1 MPVLCVLHTSCA
13 NEEDLMRIRILCCSF
28 RLSVLVLAGSAFLF
42 SQSQQPGSDP
52 QAVSLA
58 TQAMTALMNGVAVGD
73 VTLSGDAVW
82 TSGTNTERGTATAYG
97 KKNADSRL
105 DLALSNGKR
114 SELRN
119 SAGGSPQGAWIKA
132 SGQSTPSAFQ
142 NCWTDA
148 VWFFP
153 ALTSLSAVNSDP
165 TLVLVYLGLETQNGR
180 SVQHIQSYHY
190 IASKVPKATNF
201 TQQISTVD
209 YYLDAQTLV
218 PMSITFDAHPDDGT
232 DANIAVQVDFAN
244 YQLANGILVP
254 FHVTKLWQ
262 GNTLLDFTVTNVAVN
277 SGLPDSLFSIQ

>member
-1 MPVLCVLHTSCA
+1 MH
-13 NEEDLMRIRILCCSF
+13 IRILCCSL
-28 RLSVLVLAGSAFLF
+28 RLFLLVLAGSAFLF
-42 SQSQQPGSDP
+42 SQNQQPASDP

-58 TQAMTALMNGVAVGD
+58 THAMTALMNGVAVGD
-73 VTLSGDAVW
+73 VTLSGNVVW
-82 TSGTNTERGTATAYG
+82 TSGTNIESGTATAYG
-97 KKNADSRL
+97 KTNADSRL

-119 SAGGSPQGAWIKA
+119 SAGGSPQGAWIKPT
-132 SGQSTPSAFQ
+132 GQSTPSAFQ

-153 ALTSLSAVNSDP
+153 ALTSLSVVNSDP
-165 TLVLVYLGLETQNGR
+165 TLVLVYIGLETQSGR

-190 IASKVPKATNF
+190 IGTKVPKATNF
-201 TQQISTVD
+201 MQQISTVD

-218 PMSITFDAHPDDGT
+218 PMSITFNAHPDDGT

-244 YQLANGILVP
+244 YQLVNGILVP

-277 SGLPDSLFSIQ
+277 SSLLDSLFSIQ